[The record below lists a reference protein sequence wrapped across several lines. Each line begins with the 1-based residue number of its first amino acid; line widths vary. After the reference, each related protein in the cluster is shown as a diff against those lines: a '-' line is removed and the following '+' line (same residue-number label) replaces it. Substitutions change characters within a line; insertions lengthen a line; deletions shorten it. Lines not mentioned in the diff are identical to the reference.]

1 MEQHTYILD
10 RIEGETALLIDQEH
24 GGVIEIPA
32 SALPCGCREGSVLHR
47 SDEGW
52 KCDLAAELLRRKTME
67 EKLRKLL
74 EKNK

>member
-10 RIEGETALLIDQEH
+10 RIEGEAALLIAQES
-24 GGVIEIPA
+24 GRIIEIPA
-32 SALPCGCREGSVLHR
+32 ALLPCGCREGSVLHR
-47 SDEGW
+47 SDAGW
-52 KCDLAAELLRRKTME
+52 KCDLAAELLRRETIE